1 VPQNGCVA
9 VQITGSLSESS
20 TLTRNTRYPTWV
32 TVNVGRALATSVS
45 TTDVSRAVI
54 CTTDECHVSVAY
66 MRFPLTAKAF
76 GIPWIGTAVIRPVG
90 RLTMDTALVNVDSY
104 P

>member
-1 VPQNGCVA
+1 
-9 VQITGSLSESS
+9 
-20 TLTRNTRYPTWV
+20 
-32 TVNVGRALATSVS
+32 
-45 TTDVSRAVI
+45 
-54 CTTDECHVSVAY
+54 